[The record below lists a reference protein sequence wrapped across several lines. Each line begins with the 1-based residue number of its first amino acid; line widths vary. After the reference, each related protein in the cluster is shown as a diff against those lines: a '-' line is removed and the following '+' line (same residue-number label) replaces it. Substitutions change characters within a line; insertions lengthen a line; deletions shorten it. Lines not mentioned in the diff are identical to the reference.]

1 MTDTKKRIFRV
12 CLICLGVGAAGLA
25 YLLIYRALG
34 VGIPCIFHE
43 ITGLLCPG
51 CGITRAVD
59 ALFRADLVG
68 ALRFNQMIFVY
79 LAYMLWF
86 ALTAAVRYIKGKR
99 DPLLFGPNWLHISVG
114 ACAIIFCVWRNISH
128 LL

>member
-1 MTDTKKRIFRV
+1 MTYTKKRILRV
-12 CLICLGVGAAGLA
+12 CLIYLSLGAAGLA
-25 YLLIYRALG
+25 YLLIYRSLG

-51 CGITRAVD
+51 CGITRAID
-59 ALFRADLVG
+59 ALLRADVFG

-79 LAYMLWF
+79 LAYMLWL
-86 ALTAAVRYIKGKR
+86 ALTATARYIKGER
-99 DPLLFGPNWLHISVG
+99 DPLLFGPNWVHMTVG
-114 ACAIIFCVWRNISH
+114 AAAIIFGAWRIISA

>member
-1 MTDTKKRIFRV
+1 MMNRLLSFLRARRDAI
-12 CLICLGVGAAGLA
+12 IGLA
-25 YLLIYRALG
+25 VVAGYLLLRFALG
-34 VGIPCIFHE
+34 LPCPIQYLTGIA
-43 ITGLLCPG
+43 CPG

-59 ALFRADLVG
+59 ALFRADLVS

-86 ALTAAVRYIKGKR
+86 ILTAAVRYIKGKR

-114 ACAIIFCVWRNISH
+114 ACAIIFCVWRNIAA